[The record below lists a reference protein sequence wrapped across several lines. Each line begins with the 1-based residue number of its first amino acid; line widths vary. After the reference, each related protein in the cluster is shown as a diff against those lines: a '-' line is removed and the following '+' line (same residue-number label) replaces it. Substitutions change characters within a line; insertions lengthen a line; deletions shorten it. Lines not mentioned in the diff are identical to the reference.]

1 MVEYAVSS
9 MFPKD
14 SPCRSNIIRFGNRY
28 LVFSFLVA
36 VEEKKRAIVLVD
48 AVFAFVFV
56 FVVVLVLAQPP
67 PRLWPAAAANRNR

>member
-36 VEEKKRAIVLVD
+36 VEEKKRAIVVVD
-48 AVFAFVFV
+48 AVFVFV